1 MDGTVDGDEG
11 TCALSAERIM
21 AAVAT
26 SNSVIERGCLSRK
39 TVNGLGVTF
48 NEAVADTSMD
58 FGRRMLAKFGWTEG
72 KGLGRQENGMV
83 DYGQKTLYTQN
94 HPIYC
99 ETTLGEEFQTSN
111 LRFGVWRAWNS
122 KFGTWN

>member
-1 MDGTVDGDEG
+1 MGVRCFRLKVGLDGSRRDEG
-11 TCALSAERIM
+11 TCSLVERIM

-83 DYGQKTLYTQN
+83 DHIRVKQKSGGGCNIL
-94 HPIYC
+94 
-99 ETTLGEEFQTSN
+99 
-111 LRFGVWRAWNS
+111 
-122 KFGTWN
+122 